1 MKLYTRPRRP
11 APIGRQS
18 PPAAARPPELS
29 GAADL
34 LAELAAFADR
44 AASSPTPGAAATIAA
59 DLAYDLYGPLRDVAD
74 LAKVARPQPAVFDAA
89 AVTARTWTEPLTAA
103 VSAASAA
110 LGRCPARMPTFE
122 FEARRFDAG
131 RHIGLCRTVIRSANR
146 RLDGIA
152 SRAAARDRLADRGE
166 LRLTRYQAVRRR

>member
-18 PPAAARPPELS
+18 PPVAEPKPLT
-29 GAADL
+29 GAAEL

-44 AASSPTPGAAATIAA
+44 AAASPVPGAAAAVAA
-59 DLAYDLYGPLRDVAD
+59 DLAADLADPLRDLAD
-74 LAKVARPQPAVFDAA
+74 LAGAPRPRPAVFDASAVA
-89 AVTARTWTEPLTAA
+89 AGTWAEPLTAA

-110 LGRCPARMPTFE
+110 LSRPPARMPTFE
-122 FEARRFDAG
+122 ITARRFDAG
-131 RHIGLCRTVIRSANR
+131 RHIGLCRTAIRSATR

-152 SRAAARDRLADRGE
+152 ARDATRRRLADQGK
-166 LRLTRYQAVRRR
+166 LHLIRYKCERR